1 MVYFDKIRCQRGR
14 GGTAATQLERREV
27 SLSDPMEVLRGLLEL
42 IVSVQRA
49 KLVVHARQKQEQ
61 EN

>member
-1 MVYFDKIRCQRGR
+1 MVYFDKIRCQRAR
-14 GGTAATQLERREV
+14 GGTAATQLGRREV
-27 SLSDPMEVLRGLLEL
+27 SLSDPMEVLCGLLEL